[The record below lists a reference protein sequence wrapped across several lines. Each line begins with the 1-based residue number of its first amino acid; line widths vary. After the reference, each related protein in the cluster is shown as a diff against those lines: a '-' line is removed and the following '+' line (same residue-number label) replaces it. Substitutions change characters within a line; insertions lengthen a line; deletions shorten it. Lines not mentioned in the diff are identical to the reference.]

1 MEENNEQEVEK
12 EDAQVKTE
20 DTAANLNERFS
31 PIAEANLAA
40 KRLED
45 ANKEKARLLS
55 IEEKMIIERKL
66 GGNTNAW
73 QIPIKPKEE
82 TAAEYATRV
91 MGERKPKM

>member
-40 KRLED
+40 ERLEK
-45 ANKEKARLLS
+45 ANKEKARLLA

-66 GGNTNAW
+66 GGTSTAG
-73 QIPIKPKEE
+73 QTPIKPAEE
-82 TAAEYATRV
+82 TPREYAKRLT
-91 MGERKPKM
+91 GGKL

>member
-40 KRLED
+40 ERLEK
-45 ANKEKARLLS
+45 ANKEKARLLA

-66 GGNTNAW
+66 GGTSNAGMT
-73 QIPIKPKEE
+73 PAKPAEK
-82 TAAEYATRV
+82 TAKEYANEV
-91 MGERKPKM
+91 MTGKIKAQ